1 MTHPSVLESLVQ
13 TTVRF
18 IALACLAAPAASI
31 AQEDGEDPAAPAADI
46 APQGGDDL
54 ALPPR
59 IDNVPSQARLAPP
72 PEDRIDTI
80 EEVIVVTND
89 NPWGL
94 PDLGS
99 DWRAREAQTVETG
112 RIRANF
118 LPLYDP
124 DDPASLLAPLF
135 PANREMQ
142 RVGFIQLFRVRFG
155 GRDTDD

>member
-1 MTHPSVLESLVQ
+1 MIRRNVPESLARAA
-13 TTVRF
+13 VRL
-18 IALACLAAPAASI
+18 IVLACLAAPAASV
-31 AQEDGEDPAAPAADI
+31 AQEDDES
-46 APQGGDDL
+46 L

-59 IDNVPSQARLAPP
+59 IDNVPSEARLAAP

-80 EEVIVVTND
+80 EEVIVTND
-89 NPWGL
+89 NPWRL

-99 DWRAREAQTVETG
+99 IWRARQADAVEPG

-118 LPLYDP
+118 MPLYDP
-124 DDPASLLAPLF
+124 DDPASSLAPLF

-155 GRDTDD
+155 GRSTD

>member
-1 MTHPSVLESLVQ
+1 MTHPSVSESLVR

-18 IALACLAAPAASI
+18 IVLACLAAPGASI

-46 APQGGDDL
+46 ARQGDDDL

-59 IDNVPSQARLAPP
+59 IDNVPSQARLAAP

-80 EEVIVVTND
+80 EEVIVTDD

-99 DWRAREAQTVETG
+99 TWRAREAQTVETG

-142 RVGFIQLFRVRFG
+142 RVGFIQLFRIRFG

>member
-1 MTHPSVLESLVQ
+1 MNRPSVPESLVR

-18 IALACLAAPAASI
+18 IVLACLAAPAASV
-31 AQEDGEDPAAPAADI
+31 AQEAGEDPAAPDADI
-46 APQGGDDL
+46 ARQGGDDL

-59 IDNVPSQARLAPP
+59 IDNVPSQARLAAA

-80 EEVIVVTND
+80 EEVIVTND

-99 DWRAREAQTVETG
+99 TWRAREAQTVDTE

-142 RVGFIQLFRVRFG
+142 RVGFIQLFQVRFG
-155 GRDTDD
+155 GRDTD